1 MVDFKYKINKVVMN
15 VYILFFIFL
24 FNFNVNFL
32 NFRMFIL
39 YFKKFFFLWGG
50 VNFIEICN
58 FVSKMII

>member
-1 MVDFKYKINKVVMN
+1 MFIY
-15 VYILFFIFL
+15 YFILFL

-39 YFKKFFFLWGG
+39 YFKSVFLWGG